1 MAERRDEQNDERGDG
16 PGDKRE
22 PQRRRATLQHRVE
35 FGLFRLVRWKL
46 SLLPLSVAL
55 ALGEALGW
63 LVGRGLRVRDRVV
76 QRNLGRAFPEL
87 GPLERNRL
95 ASRAWR
101 HLGREGVMLF
111 RGPGLGRA
119 QIRAITEIEGLDD
132 IRAALAEGRGVV
144 LVTGHLGSWEMGG
157 AALAAAGLPLDV
169 VALVQGNPLFDAE
182 LRSSREALGMGVI
195 DRGRAHRDVLR
206 SLRAGRLVAL
216 VADQN
221 ARRGGVAVDFFGHAA
236 PTFRGPALFALR
248 TGAPVFF
255 GACLR
260 SSRHPQR
267 YRMVLESIAFEPGDD
282 LEHDVERL
290 TQIHTRRLEREVRAA
305 PDQYFWAHDRWKKRA
320 TS

>member
-1 MAERRDEQNDERGDG
+1 MAE
-16 PGDKRE
+16 
-22 PQRRRATLQHRVE
+22 RRRATLKHRFE
-35 FGLFRLVRWKL
+35 FALFRLVRFKL
-46 SLLPLSVAL
+46 GLLPLSAAL

-76 QRNLGRAFPEL
+76 QRNLRRAFPGL
-87 GPLERNRL
+87 GTSRRNRL
-95 ASRAWR
+95 ASGAWR

-111 RGPGLGRA
+111 GGPRLGRER
-119 QIRAITEIEGLDD
+119 IRAMTEIEGLDAM
-132 IRAALAEGRGVV
+132 REALAIGRGVV

-182 LRSSREALGMGVI
+182 LRASREALGMGVI

-221 ARRGGVAVDFFGHAA
+221 ARRGGVAVDFFGEAA

-267 YRMVLESIAFEPGDD
+267 YRMVLEPIAFEPSGDQ
-282 LEHDVERL
+282 ERDVLRL
-290 TQIHTRRLEREVRAA
+290 TQLHTQRLEREVRAA
-305 PDQYFWAHDRWKKRA
+305 PDQYFWAHDRWKRRGR
-320 TS
+320 S